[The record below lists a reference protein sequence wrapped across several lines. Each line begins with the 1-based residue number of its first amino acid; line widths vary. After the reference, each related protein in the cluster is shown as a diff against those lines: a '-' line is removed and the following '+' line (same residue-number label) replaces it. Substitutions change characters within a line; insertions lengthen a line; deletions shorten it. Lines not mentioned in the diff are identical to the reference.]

1 MEDAPSVTLNK
12 LYFSVHV
19 SHARLMRT
27 TPHEWERHL
36 KGDWRPIPRC
46 SSTHGHGKRSA
57 GLGVLHWG
65 FCMAQGSSPLT
76 RGKLLSRRPLRPR
89 KGPIP
94 AHAGK
99 THNVTRVAH
108 LPGDHS
114 QVGWL
119 PPSCAPHHYSKKD
132 SSLLTQGIPVG
143 YGDRVRIPGIIP
155 ANAGNTWPTGRT
167 VSTRADH
174 PCLRGEH
181 TV

>member
-1 MEDAPSVTLNK
+1 MPPPTLNSEEPQIPSQTSPP
-12 LYFSVHV
+12 LAPEANDHAAHVHPQARKA
-19 SHARLMRT
+19 SHSLDFNFDVQET
-27 TPHEWERHL
+27 
-36 KGDWRPIPRC
+36 G
-46 SSTHGHGKRSA
+46 
-57 GLGVLHWG
+57 
-65 FCMAQGSSPLT
+65 GSSPPGLPPVAL
-76 RGKLLSRRPLRPR
+76 RSPL
-89 KGPIP
+89 
-94 AHAGK
+94 HVK
-99 THNVTRVAH
+99 THNAARVTH
-108 LPGDHS
+108 LPEDHS

-119 PPSCAPHHYSKKD
+119 PPSCVPCRYSEKD

>member
-1 MEDAPSVTLNK
+1 MTLI
-12 LYFSVHV
+12 
-19 SHARLMRT
+19 R
-27 TPHEWERHL
+27 ERAAQSADHL
-36 KGDWRPIPRC
+36 AEKRQKWAVVGEVVCDL
-46 SSTHGHGKRSA
+46 SKSGKA
-57 GLGVLHWG
+57 
-65 FCMAQGSSPLT
+65 SPLQPPPSPPGLPPVAL
-76 RGKLLSRRPLRPR
+76 RSPL
-89 KGPIP
+89 
-94 AHAGK
+94 HVK
-99 THNVTRVAH
+99 THNAARVTH
-108 LPGDHS
+108 LPEDHS

-119 PPSCAPHHYSKKD
+119 PPSCVPCRYSEKD

>member
-1 MEDAPSVTLNK
+1 MKDAPSVTLNK

-27 TPHEWERHL
+27 TPHEWGQLLKERL
-36 KGDWRPIPRC
+36 ATDSPLFFPAWAW
-46 SSTHGHGKRSA
+46 KRST
-57 GLGVLHWG
+57 GLGILHRAG
-65 FCMAQGSSPLT
+65 FV
-76 RGKLLSRRPLRPR
+76 
-89 KGPIP
+89 P

-99 THNVTRVAH
+99 SHNATRVAH

-119 PPSCAPHHYSKKD
+119 PPSCVPYHYPEKD
-132 SSLLTQGIPVG
+132 SSPLTQGIPVG

>member
-1 MEDAPSVTLNK
+1 MSGGGISRTISDRFPVDLPRVGMENDLQ
-12 LYFSVHV
+12 
-19 SHARLMRT
+19 
-27 TPHEWERHL
+27 
-36 KGDWRPIPRC
+36 DW
-46 SSTHGHGKRSA
+46 GSA
-57 GLGVLHWG
+57 LGVLHGTG
-65 FCMAQGSSPLT
+65 F
-76 RGKLLSRRPLRPR
+76 
-89 KGPIP
+89 IP

-99 THNVTRVAH
+99 THNATRVAH

-119 PPSCAPHHYSKKD
+119 PPSCVPYHYFEKD
-132 SSLLTQGIPVG
+132 SSPLTQGIPVG